1 MLGALKSE
9 DSPAP
14 TMYLLWKDHKNYTK
28 APPTRPVCSA
38 AVGPL
43 TRLSEVLTII
53 LTSVMDHAEA
63 PVECSSSEEVQ
74 RAILDANLKIKE
86 EEITDPVVFSMD
98 VDALY
103 PSLDI
108 EDISD
113 AVMTMVE
120 ETELGMEDVDVKH
133 LATYLAVMLTKDEIL
148 E

>member
-1 MLGALKSE
+1 M
-9 DSPAP
+9 
-14 TMYLLWKDHKNYTK
+14 
-28 APPTRPVCSA
+28 V
-38 AVGPL
+38 
-43 TRLSEVLTII
+43 
-53 LTSVMDHAEA
+53 
-63 PVECSSSEEVQ
+63 
-74 RAILDANLKIKE
+74 ANLKIKE